1 MANTLPSIRLVDY
14 EWQDANT
21 LSGLPVGTAINI
33 QNQTHQPVFVA
44 ITNTKPADDFE
55 GFGIPPDMSA
65 VATIS
70 AGEERVWLRGDG
82 PVNIQGA

>member
-1 MANTLPSIRLVDY
+1 MANTVGSIRLEDFQ
-14 EWQDANT
+14 WQDANA
-21 LSGLPVGTAINI
+21 LSGFPVGTAIDI

-70 AGEERVWLRGDG
+70 AGEEKVWIRGDG
-82 PVNIQGA
+82 PVSIQGA

>member
-14 EWQDANT
+14 EWQDANA
-21 LSGLPVGTAINI
+21 LSGFAVGTAISI
-33 QNQTHQPVFVA
+33 QNQSHQPVFVA
-44 ITNTKPADDFE
+44 ITNTKPAADFY
-55 GFGIPPDMSA
+55 GFGIPPDMAA